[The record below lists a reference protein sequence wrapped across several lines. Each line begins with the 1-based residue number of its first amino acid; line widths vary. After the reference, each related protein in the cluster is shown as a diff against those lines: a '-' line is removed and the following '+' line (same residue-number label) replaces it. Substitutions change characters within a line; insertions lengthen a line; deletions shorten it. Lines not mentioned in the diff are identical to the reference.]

1 MPYKL
6 ATATR
11 DALFTGDHADPFSI
25 LGLHET
31 DEGLVVRAF
40 QPDATEV
47 SVIDINARKLA
58 TLERTDERGF
68 FEGVIPRRK
77 NRFAYRLLVTWEH
90 GQFDLEDAYRF
101 GPSLGD
107 MDIWLLAE
115 GTHTRPYEKLG
126 THPTTIDGV
135 GGVSF
140 AVWAPNARRVAL
152 VGDFNFWDSRR
163 NPMRYRPECGVW
175 ELFMPGAQI
184 GQLYKYEIR
193 DHNGDVFLKSDP
205 YGLSMELRPGT
216 ASRVSRLPAWVEPSV
231 ERRQANAFN
240 APVCVYE
247 VHLGSWRRIPE
258 EGQRWLTYRE
268 LADQLVPYVQGLGF
282 THIEL
287 MPVNEHPFDAS
298 WGYQPLGLYAPT
310 SRFGSPDDFRH
321 FVDTAHKAGLG
332 IILDWVPGHFP
343 SDAAGLATFDGTHLY
358 EHADPREGFHQDWNT
373 LIFNYGRNEVRN
385 YLIGNALYWVE
396 RYGIDGLRVDAVAS
410 MLYRD
415 YSRKEGEWIPN
426 RFGGRENL
434 EAIDFLKRMNETVG
448 TVRQE
453 AITIAE
459 ESTAF
464 PAVTRP
470 PADGGLGFHFKWNMG
485 WMNDTLSYMM
495 LDPVHRKHHHNK
507 MSFGLMYAW
516 HENFVLPLSHDEV
529 VHGKGSLLTRMP
541 GDTWQKFANLRAYYA
556 FMWAHPGKKLLFMGC
571 EFAQGQEWNHETSL
585 DWHLLE
591 IDWHRGVQT
600 LVRDLNQT
608 YRREGALYQKDFTEE
623 GFGWISADDAANSIY
638 AFFRRNDVAGEE
650 IVVICNFTPVP
661 REGYRVGV
669 PHSGQYAEILNTDSQ
684 YYCGGDIG
692 NPPQYTTDEACNGF
706 AQSLLLTL
714 PPLATIYLKRVA
726 P

>member
-1 MPYKL
+1 MPYQL
-6 ATATR
+6 DAATR
-11 DALFTGDHADPFSI
+11 DALFEGDHTDPFAV
-25 LGLHET
+25 LGLHES
-31 DEGLVVRAF
+31 DEGLVIRTF
-40 QPDATEV
+40 QPQASAVTVTDPGG
-47 SVIDINARKLA
+47 RKIVALPC
-58 TLERTDERGF
+58 TDERGF
-68 FEGVIPRRK
+68 FEGLIPRRK
-77 NRFAYRLLVTWEH
+77 NRFAYRLLVTWAH

-107 MDIWLLAE
+107 MDVWLLAE

-126 THPTTIDGV
+126 THPTTLEGI
-135 GGVSF
+135 GGVAF
-140 AVWAPNARRVAL
+140 AVWAPNAQRVAL
-152 VGDFNFWDSRR
+152 VGDFNYWDGRR
-163 NPMRYRPECGVW
+163 HPMRFRPECGVW
-175 ELFMPGAQI
+175 ELFMPNAQI
-184 GQLYKYEIR
+184 GQMYKYEIR
-193 DHNGDVFLKSDP
+193 DQNGDIFLKSDP
-205 YGLSMELRPGT
+205 YGLTMELRPGT
-216 ASRVSRLPAWVEPSV
+216 ASKVARLPAWVEPS
-231 ERRQANAFN
+231 EARRKANAFD
-240 APVCVYE
+240 APVSIYE
-247 VHLGSWRRIPE
+247 VHLGSWKRVPE
-258 EGQRWLTYRE
+258 DGQRWLTYRE
-268 LADQLVPYVQGLGF
+268 LADQLIPYVEDLGF

-298 WGYQPLGLYAPT
+298 WGYQPLGMYAPT
-310 SRFGSPDDFRH
+310 SRFGTPDDFRH
-321 FVDTAHKAGLG
+321 LVDTAHRAGIG

-343 SDAAGLATFDGTHLY
+343 SDAHGLARFDGTHLY

-385 YLIGNALYWVE
+385 YLIGNALYWIE

-415 YSRKEGEWIPN
+415 YSRKEGEWVPN

-470 PADGGLGFHFKWNMG
+470 PSDGGLGFHFKWNMG
-485 WMNDTLSYMM
+485 WMNDTLSYMK
-495 LDPVHRKHHHNK
+495 LDPVHRQYHHNK
-507 MSFGLMYAW
+507 MTFGLMYAW

-529 VHGKGSLLTRMP
+529 VHGKGSLLSRMP
-541 GDTWQKFANLRAYYA
+541 GDAWQQFANLRAYYA

-571 EFAQGQEWNHETSL
+571 EFGQGREWNHEASL

-591 IDWHRGVQT
+591 VDWHRGVQS
-600 LVRDLNQT
+600 LIRDLNQV
-608 YRREGALYQKDFTEE
+608 YKREGALHQKDFNEE
-623 GFGWISADDAANSIY
+623 GFRWINPDDNINSVYPFIRY
-638 AFFRRNDVAGEE
+638 GNAPGDG

-661 REGYRVGV
+661 REGYRIGV
-669 PHSGQYAEILNTDSQ
+669 PDAGQYAEVLNTDSH
-684 YYCGGDIG
+684 YYCGSDVG
-692 NPPQYTTDEACNGF
+692 NPPQYTTTEGCNG
-706 AQSLLLTL
+706 QPHSLVLTL